1 MRVIPAVSRPVM
13 VVTHSWHDANVEE
26 CSVMVRGRH
35 VFLWRVNVYISNA
48 NRHSLLDDAL
58 STLWQARMSRT
69 AMVVDSP
76 PRTGLPDRRWEYDLS
91 ELGGELL
98 SPSRRD
104 SIGELDRERLTENGI
119 TEPPR

>member
-1 MRVIPAVSRPVM
+1 
-13 VVTHSWHDANVEE
+13 
-26 CSVMVRGRH
+26 MVRGRH

-76 PRTGLPDRRWEYDLS
+76 PRTDLPDRRCKYDLS